1 MEVYTFC
8 RSAQN
13 RPNGLFRSTWPQHWP
28 GLGKAL
34 TSTQLGPISLNFGLT
49 WFLRWRHLA
58 ETWTHLGATSAQV
71 AAHMASKMGTW
82 PAQSE
87 ILKAHQNAGFH
98 WCFPSA
104 ALRLKGVKLSPQV
117 PSCGMLELTWTSCIT
132 WLQFGTHLELWAQP
146 IGANLGVQENA
157 TWATW
162 APLGEPIWRLQ
173 YDMLT
178 TCQFYRHFH
187 HVLPLMGARVR
198 LAMSPTLGLSL
209 HRTKLRMLCP
219 TRVQTCPSYAMLDP
233 SSAQVGPKLEP
244 TDASSAQVGSCL
256 AHLQGRQG

>member
-1 MEVYTFC
+1 M
-8 RSAQN
+8 
-13 RPNGLFRSTWPQHWP
+13 
-28 GLGKAL
+28 
-34 TSTQLGPISLNFGLT
+34 
-49 WFLRWRHLA
+49 
-58 ETWTHLGATSAQV
+58 GATSAQV

-244 TDASSAQVGSCL
+244 TDASSAQVRPKLGPSGLLFGPSSRTARLTPVGFGWAPFLSISKSLGAGSSRREANRIPL
-256 AHLQGRQG
+256 LRNMMHPKSPTLSPSKT

>member
-1 MEVYTFC
+1 MAGPI
-8 RSAQN
+8 RNPQN
-13 RPNGLFRSTWPQHWP
+13 ASKTPVFTGVFHRRRFVSSNVPQCCVS
-28 GLGKAL
+28 LG
-34 TSTQLGPISLNFGLT
+34 QLG
-49 WFLRWRHLA
+49 
-58 ETWTHLGATSAQV
+58 
-71 AAHMASKMGTW
+71 
-82 PAQSE
+82 
-87 ILKAHQNAGFH
+87 
-98 WCFPSA
+98 
-104 ALRLKGVKLSPQV
+104 VKVSPQV

-146 IGANLGVQENA
+146 IGANLGSSCVQGNA

-178 TCQFYRHFH
+178 TCHFYRYFH

-219 TRVQTCPSYAMLDP
+219 TCVQTCPSYAMLDP

-244 TDASSAQVGSCL
+244 TDASSAQVRPKLGPSGLLFGPPSRTARLTPVGFGWAPFLSISKSLGAGSSRREANRIPL
-256 AHLQGRQG
+256 LRNMMHPKSPTLSPSKT